1 MLFKTL
7 FSGSSGNC
15 SYLKAGSTEIL
26 IDAGGSTRRIESALK
41 ALDTDL
47 NNIDAIYITHEHS
60 DHIAALPVLLKSFK
74 IPLYVTPESAREMYR
89 EANDATRVFLR
100 EQIYTIQP
108 GKVYKTGDF
117 SLIPFRTPHDS
128 VMSVGYRIC
137 VDGGECLGYATD
149 TGHVTDTMREFLLGC
164 KRVVVESN
172 HDVQMLKNGPYPPFL
187 KKRILSEN
195 GHLSNSDCA
204 NFLCELVE
212 HGCESIMLAHLSK
225 ENNTPAAAYE
235 VSEKTLEA
243 YGIRVNKDVT
253 LAVAAE
259 KCICDVCST

>member
-15 SYLKAGSTEIL
+15 SYLKSGNTEIL
-26 IDAGGSTRRIESALK
+26 IDAGGSTRRIECALK
-41 ALDTDL
+41 TLDTGL
-47 NNIDAIYITHEHS
+47 SNISAIYITHEHS
-60 DHIAALPVLLKSFK
+60 DHVGALPILLKSFK
-74 IPLYVTPESAREMYR
+74 IPIYITSESARAMYG
-89 EANDATRVFLR
+89 EASPATRELLR

-108 GKVYKTGDF
+108 GNVYETGEF
-117 SLIPFRTPHDS
+117 AMMPFRTPHDS

-137 VDGGECLGYATD
+137 VDGAECLGYATD
-149 TGHVTDTMREFLLGC
+149 TGHVTNTMREFLHGC

-172 HDVQMLKNGPYPPFL
+172 HDVEMLKNGPYPPFL

-195 GHLSNSDCA
+195 GHLSNTDCA

-212 HGCESIMLAHLSK
+212 GGCESIMLAHLSK

-235 VSEKTLEA
+235 ASSKTLEEN
-243 YGIRVNKDVT
+243 GVKIDKDVL